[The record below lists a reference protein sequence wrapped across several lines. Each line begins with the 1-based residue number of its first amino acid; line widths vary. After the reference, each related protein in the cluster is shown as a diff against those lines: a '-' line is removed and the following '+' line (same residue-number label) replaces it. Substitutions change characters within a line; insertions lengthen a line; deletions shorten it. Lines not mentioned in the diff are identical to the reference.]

1 MGERLGVRSVPNGDC
16 FGSVELKARDLGSD
30 RGYRVR
36 TWERRCCGRTKLV
49 ANVVGSVRL
58 NLNPHPQKLRVRHP
72 RAGEGIEFES
82 GDILLA

>member
-1 MGERLGVRSVPNGDC
+1 MGAAVLGAYK
-16 FGSVELKARDLGSD
+16 F
-30 RGYRVR
+30 
-36 TWERRCCGRTKLV
+36 V
-49 ANVVGSVRL
+49 ANVVGSMRL